1 MPDCGVVLQSA
12 PTIRRLTRFPCK
24 LFLCL
29 AGFFAGETRETKL
42 VRSSFFFFLLFFFQL
57 SWKRRIDLWKP
68 KKVASHEERKRDS

>member
-42 VRSSFFFFLLFFFQL
+42 VRSSFFFFLLFFFSTL
-57 SWKRRIDLWKP
+57 L
-68 KKVASHEERKRDS
+68 EETNRPLETEEGCISRGEKEK